1 MDEQLHPLEKKVL
14 GALGGLGKA
23 EVKALEQECGLA
35 EVEVMRA
42 VQWLQSKNLI
52 SVKAR
57 AIEVVELINVEFK
70 FPERALL
77 EELAKKE
84 MRIQD
89 TDKVAVGWLLRKKW
103 ASIENGLL
111 RISEL
116 GTKALE
122 EKSPEELFY
131 EFLKSRQKIELK
143 ELSEGQKKALEL
155 LKQRPKVL
163 KLTVRTEREIEL
175 TGPGKILVE
184 KGISLDEEAG
194 QLTHEHLKSGS
205 YEKLK
210 FRRYDLTAP
219 VPKIYPGK
227 RHPLRAMIDRIR
239 EIFLEMGFTE
249 ATGPYVESAFWNFEA
264 LFQPQDHPAREL
276 ADTFYLKNPA
286 ETKIP
291 KEFIGKVKQ
300 AHENGGGT
308 GSTGWEYAWK
318 EETARKAVLRTHTTA
333 VSARWL
339 AKIKPPAKIFCLGR
353 VFRNETVDYKHLAEF
368 HQVEGIVA
376 DENVT
381 FRDLLG
387 YLKEFY
393 HKLGFEKVRFRPAY
407 FPYTEMSV
415 EPEVYF
421 EERKEWIELGGAGIF
436 RPEVTEPFGIKC
448 PVLAWGLGLERP
460 VMLKQELKDI
470 RTFYTNDLGW
480 IRNSAQV

>member
-1 MDEQLHPLEKKVL
+1 MDELHPLEKKVL
-14 GALGGLGKA
+14 LALGGLAKA
-23 EVKALEQECGLA
+23 EVKELERECGLA

-52 SVKAR
+52 SVSMR
-57 AIEVVELINVEFK
+57 AIEIVELLDKQFK
-70 FPERALL
+70 FPERELL
-77 EELAKKE
+77 EKLAQKE
-84 MRIQD
+84 IHIQEA
-89 TDKVAVGWLLRKKW
+89 DKVAVGWLIRKKW
-103 ASIENGLL
+103 ASIEQCILKITESGK
-111 RISEL
+111 
-116 GTKALE
+116 KARG
-122 EKSPEELFY
+122 EKSPEEEFY
-131 EFLKSRQKIELK
+131 EFLKTRQKIQLK
-143 ELSEGQKKALEL
+143 ELSEEQKKALEL
-155 LKQRPKVL
+155 LKQRPKVVRT
-163 KLTVRTEREIEL
+163 TVRTEREIEL

-184 KGISLDEEAG
+184 RGISLEEEAG
-194 QLTHEHLKSGS
+194 QLTHEHLKTGS

-210 FRRYDLTAP
+210 FRKYDLTAP

-249 ATGPYVESAFWNFEA
+249 ASGPYVESAFWNFDA

-276 ADTFYLKNPA
+276 ADTFYLKNPS

-291 KEFIGKVKQ
+291 KEYVQKVRA

-318 EETARKAVLRTHTTA
+318 EETAKKAVLRTHTTA
-333 VSARWL
+333 VSARYL

-393 HKLGFEKVRFRPAY
+393 NKLGFEKVRFRPAY

-460 VMLKQELKDI
+460 IMLRQELKDI

-480 IRNSAQV
+480 IRNSPQA